1 MQYIL
6 VYITAGNKAEA
17 EAIARAAL
25 DKGLAA
31 CANILEQAHSLF
43 RWEGRLESGP
53 ETVLLLKS
61 RLDLFPALR
70 EEARRLHSYTTPCIV
85 ALPILDGDRDF
96 LDWINASCTAK
107 PSGD

>member
-6 VYITAGNKAEA
+6 VYITARDKAEA
-17 EAIARAAL
+17 EAIASAAL

-31 CANILEQAHSLF
+31 CANIPGPVHSMYK
-43 RWEGRLESGP
+43 WEGNLESGP

-61 RLDLFPALR
+61 RRDLFPALR
-70 EEARRLHSYTTPCIV
+70 EEVRRLHSYATPCIV
-85 ALPILDGDRDF
+85 SLPLLDGDRDF
-96 LDWINASCTAK
+96 LDWIDASCTAK